1 MAQCIPPPDLP
12 FGTNAADSAAMDGI
26 TAQDFLENPELKVYV
41 EDALRLVLAAR
52 PEKPLDLIHD
62 YLESVLSQDNVVGR
76 EYAYV
81 NATTRNRRAFVRA
94 VHEMFVEPGDGAA
107 AGTEGGGFE
116 QKDVVHLFGLVCPDF
131 PEEIVVRVARILSDG
146 LRFVRSPSGTGASPL
161 PSAKPQVSRAAAA
174 AAAASPTTVGASGDD
189 NSRITPSRADDP
201 GAIPGGPTQEADDVK
216 SLPFVVFLR
225 ACNVYFCF
233 QEFFEDIHTL
243 FGSLAFRSDRR
254 TSINSIAGGRGD
266 GGTKATAAREVNL
279 RILLDQLQVMK
290 AEPRNHLRYI
300 DVKSTEAAV
309 RRGGLGDRA
318 TLSAFLACLLLH
330 SDDVASA
337 LLEKPP
343 MDGYTDRLEV
353 CLGLW
358 SDGSGN
364 REGGRASS
372 PQSTPGDGG
381 ADAIVETSGRKKK
394 GARKG
399 SGAGRG

>member
-1 MAQCIPPPDLP
+1 MAHCIPPPDLP

-62 YLESVLSQDNVVGR
+62 YLERVLSQDNVVGR

-94 VHEMFVEPGDGAA
+94 VHEMFVEPGNGAA
-107 AGTEGGGFE
+107 AGTEGGFE

-131 PEEIVVRVARILSDG
+131 PEEIVIRVARILSEG
-146 LRFVRSPSGTGASPL
+146 SRYVRSPPGTGASPL
-161 PSAKPQVSRAAAA
+161 PSAKSEVSGAAAAAAA
-174 AAAASPTTVGASGDD
+174 AAAASPTTVGASND
-189 NSRITPSRADDP
+189 NDSRITPSGADDA
-201 GAIPGGPTQEADDVK
+201 GAVADPPNQQADDVK
-216 SLPFVVFLR
+216 SLPFAVFLR

-254 TSINSIAGGRGD
+254 RSTNSIAGGRGD
-266 GGTKATAAREVNL
+266 GGTKARATREVNL

-309 RRGGLGDRA
+309 RRGGLRDRA
-318 TLSAFLACLLLH
+318 TLPAFLACLLLH

-343 MDGYTDRLEV
+343 MDGYTDRLV
-353 CLGLW
+353 GL
-358 SDGSGN
+358 
-364 REGGRASS
+364 
-372 PQSTPGDGG
+372 
-381 ADAIVETSGRKKK
+381 KL
-394 GARKG
+394 
-399 SGAGRG
+399 

>member
-1 MAQCIPPPDLP
+1 MAHCIPPSDLP

-81 NATTRNRRAFVRA
+81 NATTRNRWAFVRA
-94 VHEMFVEPGDGAA
+94 VHEMFVEPSNGAT
-107 AGTEGGGFE
+107 AGSEGSGFE

-131 PEEIVVRVARILSDG
+131 PEEIVVRVARILSEG
-146 LRFVRSPSGTGASPL
+146 SRYVRSPSGTGASP
-161 PSAKPQVSRAAAA
+161 PPAAKSEASGAAAA
-174 AAAASPTTVGASGDD
+174 AVVSSTMVGASGDN
-189 NSRITPSRADDP
+189 NSRIAPSLADDS
-201 GAIPGGPTQEADDVK
+201 GAVADAPTQGADDVK
-216 SLPFVVFLR
+216 SLPFALFLR
-225 ACNVYFCF
+225 ACNVYLCF

-254 TSINSIAGGRGD
+254 RSINSITGDRGD
-266 GGTKATAAREVNL
+266 SSTKARAAREVNL

-300 DVKSTEAAV
+300 DVRSTEAAV

-318 TLSAFLACLLLH
+318 TLPAFLACLLLH

-343 MDGYTDRLEV
+343 MDGYTDRLEA

-364 REGGRASS
+364 RGGRAS

-381 ADAIVETSGRKKK
+381 ADAVVETLGRRKK
-394 GARKG
+394 GTRKG